1 MYINSIYLF
10 SHLISIFLPDLA
22 SIYALLLP
30 INSGNFTATDC
41 CRLQV
46 TRRRR
51 VIALETPR
59 FQMFQRILAV
69 FIGGWGDRIISV
81 GGGDE
86 ARILL

>member
-1 MYINSIYLF
+1 
-10 SHLISIFLPDLA
+10 
-22 SIYALLLP
+22 
-30 INSGNFTATDC
+30 
-41 CRLQV
+41 LQV

-59 FQMFQRILAV
+59 CQMCQRILAV